1 MKATSS
7 IKIGFVG
14 LGHMGYPIA
23 VRLIKAGYDVV
34 GYDIFPQTVHK
45 FSAEG
50 YKSAATPADAAR
62 DADVVVTMVPDRP
75 EVLDAAIFGNHPIT
89 ETIKPGSTFIDMST
103 VDPTTSRELH
113 EHFLSKEVRVA
124 DAPVARSVEDA
135 WNGTLS
141 TMVGCDKELFE
152 DIEPLLSA
160 YASTIKYC
168 GQNGSGS
175 AMKLINNFISQGT
188 VALIGE
194 ALSAGIGQG
203 LTLEIMLEV
212 LGSTNAANGNLS
224 NAMPKKAFIGDFSAG
239 FMIKLAQKDQRLALE
254 MMREMG
260 MKPTMGEATFAALTI
275 AIENGFAKN
284 DLSALFRV
292 VEQQIGFE
300 ARFAK

>member
-1 MKATSS
+1 M
-7 IKIGFVG
+7 KIGFIG

-23 VRLIKAGYDVV
+23 VRLIQAGHNVV
-34 GYDIFPQTVHK
+34 GYDIFQKTVDK
-45 FSAEG
+45 FTAEG
-50 YKSAATPADAAR
+50 YQAAATPAEAASE
-62 DADVVVTMVPDRP
+62 ADIVVTMVPDRP
-75 EVLDAAIFGNHPIT
+75 EVIDAAISGDDAIT
-89 ETIKPGSTFIDMST
+89 NNIKPSSIFIDMST
-103 VDPTTSRELH
+103 VDPATSRELH
-113 EHFLSKEVRVA
+113 EHFRTKGVRVA
-124 DAPVARSVEDA
+124 DAPVARSVQDA

-141 TMVGCDKELFE
+141 TMVGCDKELFD

-168 GQNGSGS
+168 GPNGSGS

-194 ALSAGIGQG
+194 GLSAGMGQG
-203 LTLEIMLEV
+203 LTLEVMLEV

-239 FMIKLAQKDQRLALE
+239 FMIKLAHKDQRLAIE

-260 MKPTMGEATFAALTI
+260 MKPTMGEATYAALTT
-275 AIENGFAKN
+275 AIENGFAKD
-284 DLSALFRV
+284 DLSALFKV
-292 VEQQIGFE
+292 VERQIGFE